1 MRSETAM
8 EARFHDQAPFLNAE
22 RRDSPVVGCGQAFD
36 KQQACTAS
44 LASAAAGSI
53 GGART

>member
-1 MRSETAM
+1 M